1 MNCSVLLIEND
12 PGDALRISKMLSGVD
27 SNIRTECV
35 ERLADG
41 IERISRGGLDVI
53 ILDINL
59 PDSGGLETLDHVL
72 EMTND
77 VPVILIAGSCDDV
90 FGMEAVRRGA
100 QDYLVKG
107 EIKSRNLMRAI
118 SYAIERKKLEAA
130 LKRANEQCSVRAS
143 TDPLTGIYNRLQFNE
158 LLAAE
163 IQRSRRYKT
172 PLCLIMFDI
181 DRFKKINDRC
191 GHKMGDRVLV
201 EMSRLVSENI
211 RGQDIFA
218 RWGGEEFMI
227 VVPNTALENAFV
239 LAEKLRGLI
248 EELKV
253 ADNVKF
259 TASFGV
265 TEFGGNEDAD
275 SLTNRAD
282 EALYR
287 AKKEGRNKVV
297 AIL

>member
-1 MNCSVLLIEND
+1 MFCLLIEND
-12 PGDALRISKMLSGVD
+12 PKDALLIAEMLSRSD
-27 SNIRTECV
+27 PDISTECV

-41 IERISRGGLDVI
+41 IERISRGGIDVI

-59 PDSGGLETLDHVL
+59 PDSGGLETLDYVL
-72 EMTND
+72 DMTNNIPII
-77 VPVILIAGSCDDV
+77 VIAGSCDDA

-107 EIKSRNLMRAI
+107 EIESRTLMRAI

-130 LKRANEQCSVRAS
+130 LKSANELCSVRAK

-172 PLCLIMFDI
+172 PLSLIMFDI

-191 GHKMGDRVLV
+191 GHKTGDRVLV
-201 EMSRLVSENI
+201 EMSSLVSENI
-211 RGQDIFA
+211 RGPDIFA

-227 VVPNTALENAFV
+227 VVPNTGLENAFA

-248 EELKV
+248 E
-253 ADNVKF
+253 ASNV
-259 TASFGV
+259 V
-265 TEFGGNEDAD
+265 
-275 SLTNRAD
+275 
-282 EALYR
+282 
-287 AKKEGRNKVV
+287 
-297 AIL
+297 